1 MCHYHSLE
9 NYLLCKIAFEKEI
22 QLHLKI
28 PKERKKVL
36 KGVYIQ
42 LTRKYK
48 KLKKQA
54 QEMWRENG
62 KIWAKEYSVIIINAK
77 ATMSSNS

>member
-54 QEMWRENG
+54 QEM
-62 KIWAKEYSVIIINAK
+62 
-77 ATMSSNS
+77 